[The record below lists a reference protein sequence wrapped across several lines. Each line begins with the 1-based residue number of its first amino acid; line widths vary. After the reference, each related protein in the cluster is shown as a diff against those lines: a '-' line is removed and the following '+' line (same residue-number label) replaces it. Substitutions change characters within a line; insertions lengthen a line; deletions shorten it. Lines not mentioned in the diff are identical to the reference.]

1 MTTLRRERIAL
12 PMSRLGRPSNLPR
25 FRWQQPMPN
34 RETPP
39 NHGLSEDESRHGFA
53 WGEDS
58 ILPYQVSDDYDRDLR
73 PGELD
78 CLVLENGRLRAVIA
92 PTLGGRLLELKDLAT
107 GRDLVF
113 RNPVFQPANLAAL
126 NAWFS
131 GGIEWNGLIPG
142 HTPFTCAP
150 VFAGVRETEHGPILR
165 LYEFDRIVE
174 ATWQVDLFLPE
185 GAAVLYAHGRIV
197 NPNAEQRLA
206 YWWTNVAAPM
216 LPGTRVLSP
225 AEYSIEHIWPGNE
238 LGRCAFP
245 RNDPDPSY
253 PENWQNATSV
263 FFRAPAARRRF
274 IASVDAAGYGLI
286 QTATAEMEG
295 RKFFYFG
302 SAVGGQN
309 WMDYLARPGEGLY
322 LEIQSGVA
330 PTQNQRFAL
339 GANAELEWTEAY
351 LPVRLDAAAAHD
363 AYGAAVAHA
372 AEALDGL
379 VPPAELERVDAWLR
393 QEARQPLAMR
403 YSSGERW
410 GARQEMLLGRRLASG
425 LDFSVAGAD
434 ADEVWDALARDG
446 VLTDADLAAVPEGV
460 VVSPAWLA
468 RVHRSAEQQGAS
480 WLHELILA
488 TAALDREDRPAAQQH
503 VDRSLALRPSWAAH
517 RLQALLAGDA
527 DAALESY
534 LAAWQMGDAPAE
546 LAVEIATFLMAQQR
560 PAALRAFVE
569 ALPET
574 VRDRERIVLARA
586 VVAADAGRFDE
597 LERLLLERQYVSI
610 REGET
615 LLSDLWVRLQR
626 GRLEAELGRSA
637 TAEEVAARLRTHPLP
652 RQLDLRMHDVEVS

>member
-1 MTTLRRERIAL
+1 MTSIRRERVTL
-12 PMSRLGRPSNLPR
+12 PMSRLGKPSNLPR

-39 NHGLSEDESRHGFA
+39 NHGLSDEESQHGFS

-58 ILPYQVSDDYDRDLR
+58 ILPYQVSDDYDRDLK

-78 CLVLENGRLRAVIA
+78 CLVLENSRLRAVIA
-92 PTLGGRLLELKDLAT
+92 PALGGRLLELKDLAT

-150 VFAGVRETEHGPILR
+150 VFAGVRETSEGPILR

-185 GAAVLYAHGRIV
+185 GSALLFAHGRIV
-197 NPNAEQRLA
+197 NPNDDERLA

-216 LPGTRVLSP
+216 SPGARVLSP

-238 LGRCAFP
+238 LGRCDFP
-245 RNDPDPSY
+245 RTDPDPSY

-263 FFRAPAARRRF
+263 FFRAPSAPRRF
-274 IASVDAAGYGLI
+274 IASVDADGYGLM

-330 PTQNQRFAL
+330 ATQNQRFAL
-339 GANAELEWTEAY
+339 GARTELEWTEAY
-351 LPVRLDAAAAHD
+351 MPVQLDAAAAHD
-363 AYGAAVAHA
+363 DYGVATAHA
-372 AEALDGL
+372 AGALDGL
-379 VPPAELERVDAWLR
+379 MPAEALARVDAFLR
-393 QEARQPLAMR
+393 QEARQPLSQR
-403 YSSGERW
+403 HSTGERW
-410 GARQEMLLGRRLASG
+410 GARQEMLLGRTLAEG
-425 LDFSVAGAD
+425 LDFAVEG
-434 ADEVWDALARDG
+434 ADEVWDALAWDG
-446 VLTDADLAAVPEGV
+446 VIAPVDLEAVPQGM
-460 VVSPAWLA
+460 VVSSLWIA
-468 RVHRSAEQQGAS
+468 RVEASARKQGAS

-488 TAALDREDRPAAQQH
+488 TAALDRDDRSAASEH
-503 VDRSLALRPSWAAH
+503 AARSLALQPSWAAH
-517 RLQALLAGDA
+517 RLQALLADDA
-527 DAALESY
+527 DAALASY
-534 LAAWQMGDAPAE
+534 QAAWQVGDAPAE

-560 PAALRAFVE
+560 SAELKTFVDG
-569 ALPET
+569 LPEA

-586 VVAADAGRFDE
+586 VVAADQAQFDL
-597 LERLLLERQYVSI
+597 LERLLLERQYASI

-626 GRLEAELGRSA
+626 GRLETELGRA
-637 TAEEVAARLRTHPLP
+637 CTAEEVAARLRSHPLP
-652 RQLDLRMHDVEVS
+652 RQLDLRMHDVEAS

>member
-1 MTTLRRERIAL
+1 MTSIRRVRIAL
-12 PMSRLGRPSNLPR
+12 PMSRLGKPSNLPR

-39 NHGLSEDESRHGFA
+39 NHGLSDEESRHGFS

-58 ILPYQVSDDYDRDLR
+58 ILPYQVSDDYDRHLR

-150 VFAGVRETEHGPILR
+150 VFAGVRETSEGPILR

-185 GAAVLYAHGRIV
+185 GSAVLYAHGRIV
-197 NPNAEQRLA
+197 NPNDEQRLA

-216 LPGTRVLSP
+216 SPGARVLSP
-225 AEYSIEHIWPGNE
+225 ADYSIEHIWPGNE

-245 RNDPDPSY
+245 RDNPDPSY
-253 PENWQNATSV
+253 PENWENATSV
-263 FFRAPAARRRF
+263 FFRAPSAPRRF
-274 IASVDAAGYGLI
+274 IASVDADGYGLM

-322 LEIQSGVA
+322 LEVQSGVA

-339 GANAELEWTEAY
+339 APGAELDWTEAY
-351 LPVRLDAAAAHD
+351 LPVRLDAGAAHD
-363 AYGAAVAHA
+363 AYRAAVDHA
-372 AEALDGL
+372 AGALDEL
-379 VPPAELERVDAWLR
+379 VPKETLARMDALLR
-393 QEARQPLAMR
+393 HEARQPLDQVL
-403 YSSGERW
+403 SKGERW
-410 GARQEMLLGRRLASG
+410 GSRQELLLGRKLAEG
-425 LDFSVAGAD
+425 LDFAVEG
-434 ADEVWDALARDG
+434 ADEVWDELARAG
-446 VLTDADLAAVPEGV
+446 VISAAKLETVPEGV

-468 RVHRSAEQQGAS
+468 RVQQSAERQGTS

-488 TAALDREDRPAAQQH
+488 TAALDREERGTAQHH
-503 VDRSLALRPSWAAH
+503 VSRSLALRPSWAAY
-517 RLQALLAGDA
+517 RLQALLAEDA
-527 DAALESY
+527 DETLARY
-534 LAAWQMGDAPAE
+534 LAAWQQGDAPPE

-560 PAALRAFVE
+560 PAALKDFVE
-569 ALPET
+569 ALPDS
-574 VRDRERIVLARA
+574 VRDRERILLARA
-586 VVAADAGRFDE
+586 VVAADAGQFEE
-597 LERLLLERQYVSI
+597 LERLLLERQYASI

-626 GRLEAELGRSA
+626 GRLEADLGRAA
-637 TAEEVAARLRTHPLP
+637 TAEEVAARLRSHPLP
-652 RQLDLRMHDVEVS
+652 RQLDLRMHDVEAS